1 MRATRVLIMAGGT
14 GGHVFPALAVA
25 DTLRAWGVEVVW
37 MGTHQGL
44 EAELVPKAGYPMEWI
59 SIGGLRGKG
68 WANWLRAPFKLLLAL
83 FQALNAL
90 RRQQPTVVLGLG
102 GFASGP
108 GGLGAWLLGRPLL
121 IHEQNAIAGTTNRL
135 LSHLACRVMEAF
147 PGTFP
152 AAMEAECT
160 GNPVRE
166 GIEAL
171 PEPQT
176 RFQDRRDR
184 FRLLVLGGSQG
195 ARVLNEMLPQALALL
210 PPEARPQ
217 VWHQCGPRQ
226 WEKAVAAYRAAGV
239 ESRLVPFI
247 DEMAEAYAWA
257 DLVLCRAGALTIA
270 ELMAAGI
277 GSLLVPFPLAIDDH
291 QRANADYLVDAG
303 AALLLPEKEVTPQ
316 RLAGE
321 IERLG
326 GDRFTLMTMA
336 QIARQLHRVG
346 AARRVAERCL
356 EVARG

>member
-1 MRATRVLIMAGGT
+1 MVTRVLIMAGGT

-25 DTLRAWGVEVVW
+25 DTLRAGGVEVVW

-44 EAELVPKAGYPMEWI
+44 EAKLVPRAGYSMEWI

-68 WANWLRAPFKLLLAL
+68 LVNWLRAPFKLLLAL
-83 FQALNAL
+83 SQALRAL
-90 RRQQPTVVLGLG
+90 YRWQPAVVLGLG

-108 GGLGAWLLGRPLL
+108 GGLGAWLLRRPLL

-135 LSHLACRVMEAF
+135 LAHLACRVMEAF

-152 AAMEAECT
+152 AAMKAEWT

-166 GIEAL
+166 AIEAL
-171 PEPQT
+171 PEPQS
-176 RFQDRRDR
+176 RFQNRKGR

-195 ARVLNEMLPQALALL
+195 ARVFNEMLPEALALL
-210 PPEARPQ
+210 TPEARPE

-226 WEKAVAAYRAAGV
+226 WEGTVAAYQAVGV

-257 DLVLCRAGALTIA
+257 DLVLGRAGALTIA
-270 ELMAAGI
+270 ELMAAGVA
-277 GSLLVPFPLAIDDH
+277 SLLVPFPFAIDDH
-291 QRANADYLVDAG
+291 QRVNAGYLVEAG
-303 AALLLPEKEVTPQ
+303 AARLLPEKEVTPQ
-316 RLAGE
+316 RLARE

-326 GDRFTLMTMA
+326 ADRFALMTMA

-346 AARRVAERCL
+346 AAQRVAERCL
-356 EVARG
+356 EVASG